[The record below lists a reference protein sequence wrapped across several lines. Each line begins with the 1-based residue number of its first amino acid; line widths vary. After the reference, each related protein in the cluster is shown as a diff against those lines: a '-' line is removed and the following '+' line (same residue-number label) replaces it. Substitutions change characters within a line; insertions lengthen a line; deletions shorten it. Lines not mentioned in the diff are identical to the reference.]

1 MNLKNKVVLVTGA
14 SDGLGRSLAIKLAN
28 NGAKIA
34 LIARSEDKL
43 KQVKEKIGKQVEYF
57 ICDIGNPD
65 QIKTAITKIQKKFK
79 SIDVLIN
86 CAGIWLQGPTDQTT
100 PEKIVAMFQV
110 NTLGLINLTSLVL
123 PILKTR
129 PNAAIFNVISDSG
142 IDPSP
147 DWSAYVGS
155 KFAVRGFTDSLKLE
169 LKNTNVKVMNLYPGG
184 MNTDLF
190 IKAGNQ
196 FHNEPWMMNKEDVA
210 DIIIFMLTRPQ
221 DIVINDLV
229 VRKFFKSK

>member
-1 MNLKNKVVLVTGA
+1 MNLKNKVVLITGA
-14 SDGLGRSLAIKLAN
+14 SDGLGYSLAIKLAKE
-28 NGAKIA
+28 GAKIA
-34 LIARSEDKL
+34 LVARSETKL
-43 KQVKEKIGKQVEYF
+43 KLVKEKIGNQAEYF
-57 ICDIGNPD
+57 VCDISQPS
-65 QIKTAITKIQKKFK
+65 QIKTAIFKIQKKFK
-79 SIDVLIN
+79 TIDVLVN
-86 CAGIWLQGPTDQTT
+86 CAGIWLQGPTDQTS
-100 PEKIVAMFQV
+100 PEKIVAMFQA

-129 PNAAIFNVISDSG
+129 PEAIIFNIISDSG

-169 LKNTNVKVMNLYPGG
+169 LKNTNIKVMNLYPGG

-196 FHNEPWMMNKEDVA
+196 FHNEPWMMDKEDVA
-210 DIIIFMLTRPQ
+210 NIIIFMLTQPQ